1 MQVDYELQPMSCPI
15 LNLTTIVVGSDNC
28 IGVPKLSGQNL
39 GSIKYILA
47 SISITFDN
55 VLTIFYSSNCA
66 TFQVP
71 KQLLSAVPPID
82 TRWRMSEKQLWNCS
96 LSK

>member
-1 MQVDYELQPMSCPI
+1 MQVDYQLQPMSCPI
-15 LNLTTIVVGSDNC
+15 LNLATIVVVSDNC

-39 GSIKYILA
+39 GNIKYILA

-55 VLTIFYSSNCA
+55 VLMIFYISICA
-66 TFQVP
+66 TIQVP
-71 KQLLSAVPPID
+71 KQLLSAVPTID
-82 TRWRMSEKQLWNCS
+82 TRWRMSEKQLWSCS